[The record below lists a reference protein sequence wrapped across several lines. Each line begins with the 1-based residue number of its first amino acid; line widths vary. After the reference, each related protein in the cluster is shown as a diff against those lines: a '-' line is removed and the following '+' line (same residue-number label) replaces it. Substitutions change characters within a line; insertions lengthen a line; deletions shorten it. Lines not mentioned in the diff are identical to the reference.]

1 MCSNMEIIIGTYEE
15 FLLGYKVDIKVMYC
29 IYVYVPQAD
38 NVLYLFFQDDNK
50 TTITQSFAD
59 KSHSGSIRCL
69 AVKDKWVATGATDD
83 RIFIYDMSVRKQSQ
97 VKLRR
102 S

>member
-38 NVLYLFFQDDNK
+38 NVLYLFFFRMIIKPQ
-50 TTITQSFAD
+50 
-59 KSHSGSIRCL
+59 
-69 AVKDKWVATGATDD
+69 
-83 RIFIYDMSVRKQSQ
+83 
-97 VKLRR
+97 
-102 S
+102 